1 MSDIRYRLVFNGVA
15 TGSDLKKI
23 LSYFQKDLGL
33 PYEKIQGLM
42 TSSPRILQE
51 FSNQQAAELAQA
63 SLTRIGCLTQ
73 LDTAIYYSY
82 LPFSMPQKQE
92 MQIKRELSKVLRCRT
107 SMVILCAQISI
118 DNRPAMQHTMLGS
131 FEEKLTGYFRESDTV
146 IAVDEDNI
154 IVLGFATDKVGVPA
168 IQGKTLR
175 VMKKI
180 LGNDVEIKSG
190 YAVFPEE
197 GQTVSKLIYLAVT
210 RREGSAD
217 ESRARQQEE
226 ETVQQ
231 QETGKTD
238 EGRKEISP
246 LQLCFTRARGRIFK
260 RLMNMEPQT
269 LCLGL
274 SQIPQEQQRDFL
286 ARLPFD
292 SPLTPALEDYISSQP
307 KSCAD
312 PMEESHFAAI
322 IQQMELEAGI
332 AERDLLYDRMTSSLS
347 HSEDLPTLPSVAT
360 QIYNIASNPES
371 SGTELANLIMKDPA
385 LTSKLLKTVN
395 SAFYGNPQKISSVK
409 QAVVLLGTE
418 EIVDLAFGL
427 AAAKVFDTKP
437 IGGLIDPKMLWHH
450 AICTALI
457 AQNLCKSIPAYRDS
471 GVFTAGLLHD
481 VGKIFLIE
489 KFPDIYKK
497 TYSSTAE
504 HDLPL
509 FELEDDHFGMN
520 HATIGRHLSSRW
532 NLPEQLIYAI
542 TYHHQPFNAARH
554 SGLAAVTGLADY
566 LYYKAVGKEDPSVNI
581 HGDNNWLT
589 VGHWISLTQI
599 FPDMSRQ
606 KLDEMTGD
614 AISIIE
620 DNKDYISETR

>member
-1 MSDIRYRLVFNGVA
+1 MSDIRYRLIFNGVA
-15 TGSDLKKI
+15 TGSDLKRI
-23 LSYFQKDLGL
+23 LYYFQKDLGL

-63 SLTRIGCLTQ
+63 ALTRIGCLTQ
-73 LDTAIYYSY
+73 LDTAVYYSY

-118 DNRPAMQHTMLGS
+118 GNRPAMQHTMLGS

-210 RREGSAD
+210 RRDGSAD
-217 ESRARQQEE
+217 ESRAGQQEE
-226 ETVQQ
+226 IVQQ

-238 EGRKEISP
+238 EGREAISP

-260 RLMNMEPQT
+260 RLMNMELQT
-269 LCLGL
+269 LWLGL

-292 SPLTPALEDYISSQP
+292 SPLTPVLEDYISSQS
-307 KSCAD
+307 KACAN

-322 IQQMELEAGI
+322 IQQMELEEGI
-332 AERDLLYDRMTSSLS
+332 AERDMLYDRMTSSLS

-360 QIYNIASNPES
+360 QIYDIASNPES

-457 AQNLCKSIPAYRDS
+457 AQNLCKSVPAYRDS

-509 FELEDDHFGMN
+509 FELEEDHFGMN
-520 HATIGRHLSSRW
+520 HATIGRNLSSRW

-542 TYHHQPFNAARH
+542 TYHHQPFNASRH

-566 LYYKAVGKEDPSVNI
+566 LYYRATGKEDPSMDI
-581 HGDNNWLT
+581 HGDNHWLT

-599 FPDMSRQ
+599 FPDMSPQ

-620 DNKDYISETR
+620 DNKDYISDTR